1 MVLDRAIRLAL
12 WVAYRV
18 MRMRRY
24 FGPPTHLGVG
34 VLVWHNGKVLVVRHS
49 YRHGHALPGGRV
61 KRNEEPIA
69 AACREL
75 REEVGITARPS
86 DLKPIGS
93 GRHSSNH
100 QLFEYRPRRKPT
112 IKIDNREI
120 IDARFVEPTEAYERC
135 PWYRDYLRLRV
146 SK

>member
-1 MVLDRAIRLAL
+1 MILDRAIRLAL

-18 MRMRRY
+18 MKLRRY
-24 FGPPTHLGVG
+24 LGPPTHFGVG
-34 VLVWHNGKVLVVRHS
+34 VAVWHDGKVLVVRHS
-49 YRHGHALPGGRV
+49 YRHGDSIPGGRV
-61 KRNEEPIA
+61 KRNEQPIT

-75 REEVGITARPS
+75 REEVGILAKPN
-86 DLKPIGS
+86 DLKPIRSDLCGPN
-93 GRHSSNH
+93 R
-100 QLFEYRPRRKPT
+100 QIFEYRPFNKPT
-112 IKIDNREI
+112 IRIDNREI

>member
-12 WVAYRV
+12 RVAYRV
-18 MRMRRY
+18 MKMRRY
-24 FGPPTHLGVG
+24 FGPPTHFGVG
-34 VLVWHNGKVLVVRHS
+34 VAVWHDGKVLIVRHS

-61 KRNEEPIA
+61 KRNEQPIV

-75 REEVGITARPS
+75 REEVGILVKPS
-86 DLKPIGS
+86 DLKPI
-93 GRHSSNH
+93 RIDPCKPNR
-100 QLFEYRPRRKPT
+100 QIFEYRPFNKPT

-120 IDARFVEPTEAYERC
+120 IDARFFEPTEAYKLC
-135 PWYRDYLRLRV
+135 PWHRDHLQPRV

>member
-1 MVLDRAIRLAL
+1 MLLDCAIRLAL
-12 WVAYRV
+12 RVAYRV

-24 FGPPTHLGVG
+24 FGPRTHLGVG
-34 VLVWHNGKVLVVRHS
+34 VAVWYDGKVLVVRHS
-49 YRHGHALPGGRV
+49 YRPGHALPGGRV

-93 GRHSSNH
+93 DRRRSNH

-120 IDARFVEPTEAYERC
+120 VEARFLEPKEAFKLC
-135 PWYRDYLRLRV
+135 LQHRDYLQ
-146 SK
+146 